1 MKNKRK
7 TVGNILIITGL
18 VMLLGAAGL
27 FIFNMCENN
36 HYDDEAGD
44 LAERVKTQISAVP
57 SSGNGESQDGQTV
70 QDNGTELKAQ
80 LAGNASVDGIL
91 TIPSVNLE
99 MAVYST
105 WNDELLRKSVCR
117 YYGSPYTDDYVIAGH
132 NYHNGFGKLRKLK
145 AGDEVFFTDMKG
157 IVTRYVVKQTEVL
170 EGTDVTGMISGG
182 WHLSLYTCT
191 PGGKAR
197 FTVRCMKA

>member
-57 SSGNGESQDGQTV
+57 SSGNGESQDG
-70 QDNGTELKAQ
+70 
-80 LAGNASVDGIL
+80 
-91 TIPSVNLE
+91 
-99 MAVYST
+99 
-105 WNDELLRKSVCR
+105 
-117 YYGSPYTDDYVIAGH
+117 
-132 NYHNGFGKLRKLK
+132 
-145 AGDEVFFTDMKG
+145 
-157 IVTRYVVKQTEVL
+157 
-170 EGTDVTGMISGG
+170 
-182 WHLSLYTCT
+182 
-191 PGGKAR
+191 
-197 FTVRCMKA
+197 